1 MKQGTHQPR
10 GCSIGKSCKDFH
22 PKMCLGSCH
31 VNHKKETK
39 RVKEN
44 MYVGKMKNI
53 PNFYQDNK

>member
-10 GCSIGKSCKDFH
+10 GYPGKSCKDFH